1 MDTEIAQN
9 LHQFVLAQLQARRGD
24 WVCIARESGV
34 PYNTITKIAQGA
46 IVDPRVSKLQ
56 RLANYFREKAAA

>member
-9 LHQFVLAQLQARRGD
+9 LHQFVLAQLEARRGD
-24 WVCIARESGV
+24 WVSIARESGV

-56 RLANYFREKAAA
+56 RLANYFRAKAAA